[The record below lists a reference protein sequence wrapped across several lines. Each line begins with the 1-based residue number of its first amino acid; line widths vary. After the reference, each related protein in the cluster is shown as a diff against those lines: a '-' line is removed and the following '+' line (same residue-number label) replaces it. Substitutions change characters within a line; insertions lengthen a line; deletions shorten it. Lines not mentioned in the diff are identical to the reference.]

1 MEESDEFGLAFIDPR
16 GLESF
21 SEDSPESSESAEA
34 VSDKAPEK
42 RSCRR
47 IKSKRARQEC
57 RRRMMQERCRYPRSR
72 RCRNKLRERGL
83 LR

>member
-1 MEESDEFGLAFIDPR
+1 MEESDEFETHEMAFIDPR

-21 SEDSPESSESAEA
+21 SEESPESSESAKA
-34 VSDKAPEK
+34 V
-42 RSCRR
+42 SCRR
-47 IKSKRARQEC
+47 IKPKRARQKC
-57 RRRMMQERCRYPRSR
+57 RSRMMRERCRYPRSR